1 MMKMKRC
8 RMFSRS
14 FNHAILVICIAAFA
28 SGCMVILPTSSIST
42 NQEPEKIVERIEYN
56 ANRCWSTLHQPI
68 HSDIVVNTYT
78 IQNGYKLTA
87 SRKEGSTPQ
96 YPFLHVTVTH
106 STYGSE
112 VSVREGEFNLGTDLN
127 LSDDVNRWI
136 NGDNSC

>member
-1 MMKMKRC
+1 MMKIKRC
-8 RMFSRS
+8 RTFSRS

-28 SGCMVILPTSSIST
+28 SGCMVVLPTSSIST

-56 ANRCWSTLHQPI
+56 ANRCWSTL
-68 HSDIVVNTYT
+68 NTYT

>member
-1 MMKMKRC
+1 M
-8 RMFSRS
+8 
-14 FNHAILVICIAAFA
+14 
-28 SGCMVILPTSSIST
+28 
-42 NQEPEKIVERIEYN
+42 
-56 ANRCWSTLHQPI
+56 
-68 HSDIVVNTYT
+68 
-78 IQNGYKLTA
+78 A

>member
-1 MMKMKRC
+1 MTKTKNFRA
-8 RMFSRS
+8 FTYS
-14 FNHAILVICIAAFA
+14 FKQTILAVCVTTLA

-42 NQEPEKIVERIEYN
+42 NQEPERIVERIEYN

-68 HSDIVVNTYT
+68 HSDIAVKTYA

-87 SRKEGSTPQ
+87 SRMEGSTPQ
-96 YPFLHVTVTH
+96 YPFLHVTITH
-106 STYGSE
+106 SNYGSD

-136 NGDNSC
+136 SGDDSC